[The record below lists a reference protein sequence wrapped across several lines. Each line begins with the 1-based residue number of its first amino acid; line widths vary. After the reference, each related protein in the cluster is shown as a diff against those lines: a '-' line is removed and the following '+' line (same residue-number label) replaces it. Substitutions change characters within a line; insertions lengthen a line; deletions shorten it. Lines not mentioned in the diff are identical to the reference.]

1 MAPMPA
7 VPPILTE
14 DDQWRRLDARML
26 LIHPVRELVRA
37 LPALAGLLF
46 AGSSSGKG
54 HLWGLI
60 GVAAVIV
67 YSLLRWFTTRYRIT
81 SEQVQLR
88 TGLFRRRSIATPA
101 DRVRTVDVTAHA
113 LHRVLG
119 LAKVVV
125 GTGTSDRN
133 REGLVLDGL
142 SSDAANLLR
151 AELLHRRA
159 PAAEPV
165 IAVEAETA
173 FAVSDAPAAS
183 HEVEII
189 RLDPKWIGYAP
200 FTLSG
205 VLTGVAI
212 AGLGWQVITQGDI
225 EVSRLNVVQSIT
237 HRLRSLPLWLDVLE
251 VTLTILTLVTLL
263 SIAGYVLSFWNFRLT
278 RHDGGTLHVSRGL
291 LTVRATSIEE
301 TRLQGVELSE
311 PLLLRAVGGARL
323 VAIATGLR
331 VGRGAE
337 RGGTLLLPPGPS
349 TQARRVAAVVL
360 DEDSTDLPLIL
371 HGPAARR
378 RRFIRAIVPCAV
390 LTAVLALQ
398 WLTQNWSGWFVALSL
413 VPLAAAGPLAADRYR
428 SLGHAVS
435 DRHLITRF
443 GSLARRHNVLARDG
457 IIGWN
462 LEQTFFQRRAG
473 LATLTATTA
482 AGKQRYRI
490 PDVNMPEALDVAVR
504 AMPGLFDEF
513 LIYT

>member
-1 MAPMPA
+1 
-7 VPPILTE
+7 
-14 DDQWRRLDARML
+14 ML
-26 LIHPVRELVRA
+26 LVHPVRELLRA
-37 LPALAGLLF
+37 IPALAGLLF

-60 GVAAVIV
+60 GVAAVIG

-88 TGLFRRRSIATPA
+88 TGLFRRRAIATPA

-119 LAKVVV
+119 LAKVAV
-125 GTGTSDRN
+125 GTGTADRN

-142 SSDAANLLR
+142 SSEAANLLR
-151 AELLHRRA
+151 AELLHRRP
-159 PAAEPV
+159 PADDSVA
-165 IAVEAETA
+165 AVDADTA
-173 FAVSDAPAAS
+173 AASPCVVTAS
-183 HEVEII
+183 HEIEII

-200 FTLSG
+200 FTMSG
-205 VLTGVAI
+205 VLTGLAI
-212 AGLGWQVITQGDI
+212 VGVVWQIITQGNI

-237 HRLRSLPLWLDVLE
+237 QRLRSLPLWLDVLE
-251 VTLTILTLVTLL
+251 VTLTILALVTLL
-263 SIAGYVLSFWNFRLT
+263 SIAGYILSFWNFRLT

-349 TQARRVAAVVL
+349 TQAQRVAAMVV
-360 DEDSTDLPLIL
+360 DEDSTDLPLTL
-371 HGPAARR
+371 HGPVARR
-378 RRFIRAIVPCAV
+378 RRFIRAIVPCV
-390 LTAVLALQ
+390 LLTAALALL

-413 VPLAAAGPLAADRYR
+413 MPLFAAPLLAEDRYR

-490 PDVNMPEALDVAVR
+490 PDVSLPEALDVAVG

-513 LIYT
+513 LI